1 MKKIMAKY
9 GLFVG
14 LVTLDLIYLAD
25 APPSSNQKIVAQ
37 ETTIAA
43 GGPATNA
50 AIAFQHL
57 GNSATLIGAIGSHPI
72 CHLIHADLRACGVH
86 TIDLAPTK
94 TESPPVSSIVVT
106 QSTGDR
112 AVVSL
117 NAVRSQIEPVCIP
130 QNILNQIDVVL
141 IDGHQTAIGATIARM
156 AHDRNIPVV
165 IDAGSWKP
173 GFETVFPWVSYAICS
188 ANFHPPTVQPVFD
201 YLQNFGISHIA
212 ITQGKNA
219 ITFTCAGGSELPNL
233 KIDVPQVPVIDTLGA
248 GDIYHGAFCHFILE
262 HDFTTALSKAANV
275 AAHSCQFFGTREW
288 MKHRPY
294 N

>member
-1 MKKIMAKY
+1 MAKY

-25 APPSSNQKIVAQ
+25 APPRSNQKIVAQ

-50 AIAFQHL
+50 AITFQHL

-72 CHLIHADLRACGVH
+72 CHLIHADLQGCGVR
-86 TIDLAPTK
+86 TIDLDPTK
-94 TESPPVSSIVVT
+94 TESPPVSSIIVT

-117 NAVRSQIEPVCIP
+117 NAVRSQIDPVCIP
-130 QNILNQIDVVL
+130 PNVLDHVDIVL
-141 IDGHQTAIGATIARM
+141 IDGHQIEIGATIAKM
-156 AHDRNIPVV
+156 AHDRNVPVV

-173 GFETVFPWVSYAICS
+173 GFETVFPWVNYAICS
-188 ANFHPPTVQPVFD
+188 ANFHPLTDQSVFD
-201 YLQNFGISHIA
+201 YLQNFGISHSA

-219 ITFTCAGGSELPNL
+219 IELPNL
-233 KIDVPQVPVIDTLGA
+233 KIDVPQVPAIDTLGA
-248 GDIYHGAFCHFILE
+248 GDIFHGAFCHFILE

-288 MKHRPY
+288 MKHPSY
-294 N
+294 NEKAV

>member
-1 MKKIMAKY
+1 MAKR

-25 APPSSNQKIVAQ
+25 APPRSNQKIVAQ

-57 GNSATLIGAIGSHPI
+57 GNAATLIGAIGSHPI
-72 CHLIHADLRACGVH
+72 CHLIEADLQTCGVH
-86 TIDLAPTK
+86 TVDLDPPK

-106 QSTGDR
+106 KSTGDR

-117 NAVRSQIEPVCIP
+117 NAVRSQIDSDCISP
-130 QNILNQIDVVL
+130 NVLDHVDIVL
-141 IDGHQTAIGATIARM
+141 IDGHQMAIGVAIAKM
-156 AHDRNIPVV
+156 ARDRNIPVV

-173 GFETVFPWVSYAICS
+173 GFETVFPWVDYAICS
-188 ANFHPPTVQPVFD
+188 ANFHPPTDQTVFS
-201 YLQNFGISHIA
+201 YLQDFGILHIA
-212 ITQGKNA
+212 VTQGKNA
-219 ITFTCAGGSELPNL
+219 IELPDC
-233 KIDVPQVPVIDTLGA
+233 KIKVPQVPVVDTLGA
-248 GDIYHGAFCHFILE
+248 GDIFHGAFCHFIFE
-262 HDFTTALSKAANV
+262 HSFTTALSKAANV

-288 MKHRPY
+288 MKQRLL
-294 N
+294 

>member
-1 MKKIMAKY
+1 MAKH

-25 APPSSNQKIVAQ
+25 APPSANQKIVAQ
-37 ETTIAA
+37 EITIAA

-72 CHLIHADLRACGVH
+72 CHLVQSDLQACNVH
-86 TIDLAPTK
+86 VMDLDPTK
-94 TESPPVSSIVVT
+94 LESPPVSSIVVT

-117 NAVRSQIEPVCIP
+117 NAVRSQIPSDRISP
-130 QNILNQIDVVL
+130 NILDNIDIVL
-141 IDGHQTAIGATIARM
+141 IDGHQMAIGSMIAKM
-156 AHDRNIPVV
+156 ARDRNIPVV

-173 GFETVFPWVSYAICS
+173 GFDTVFPWVDYAVCS
-188 ANFHPPTVQPVFD
+188 ANFHPPTDQTVFD
-201 YLQNFGISHIA
+201 YLQNFGIPHIA
-212 ITQGKNA
+212 ITQGKNS
-219 ITFTCAGGSELPNL
+219 IELPTL
-233 KIDVPQVPVIDTLGA
+233 KIDVPQVSIVDTLGA
-248 GDIYHGAFCHFILE
+248 GDIFHGAFCHFILKQS
-262 HDFTTALSKAANV
+262 FATALSQAAKI

-288 MKHRPY
+288 MKHRHL
-294 N
+294 